1 MCVILAMESRF
12 EGSSVFCELGH
23 GGRCGRVVVV
33 TPRVTTAFSQHE
45 SLVQAAYIYI
55 SIRVHLIASTTSK

>member
-33 TPRVTTAFSQHE
+33 TRRVTTAFSQLE
-45 SLVQAAYIYI
+45 SLDNHASSSRQRTYIFPFVFI
-55 SIRVHLIASTTSK
+55 